1 MSTVVRIEN
10 LYKEYRL
17 GVIGHGTLY
26 RDLQSW
32 WAKLRGKE
40 DPNTIIGQ
48 SDNAIKQD
56 QILALN
62 DINLEINDQE
72 VLGIIGANGAGKSTL
87 LRILSTQAK
96 ADAGDALVA
105 GHDLRRNPQAVRNRV
120 GVVAHRTF
128 LYDDLT
134 SLENLV
140 YYGRLFGLKDP
151 VKRADE
157 ALSSL
162 GMSRRSGHRLR
173 SLSHGMQKRVAIA
186 RAIMHQPPVLML
198 DEPESGLDRGS
209 VDVLKQLL
217 QEWTTSGRSVV
228 MTTHDTDLGFS
239 WTKQVGL
246 LADGKLHRP
255 GSSGV
260 AGDTAFRRV
269 VTESLES
276 NR

>member
-1 MSTVVRIEN
+1 MNPVSEAIRVEGLEKSFGDWPVLWN
-10 LYKEYRL
+10 LDLTL
-17 GVIGHGTLY
+17 G
-26 RDLQSW
+26 W
-32 WAKLRGKE
+32 
-40 DPNTIIGQ
+40 GQ
-48 SDNAIKQD
+48 FF
-56 QILALN
+56 
-62 DINLEINDQE
+62 
-72 VLGIIGANGAGKSTL
+72 VLFGANGAGKSTL

-157 ALSSL
+157 ALYRL

-209 VDVLKQLL
+209 VDVLKELL
-217 QEWTTSGRSVV
+217 QEWTASGRSVV

-260 AGDTAFRRV
+260 GGDTEFRRV

>member
-1 MSTVVRIEN
+1 MLWDLDLT
-10 LYKEYRL
+10 L
-17 GVIGHGTLY
+17 G
-26 RDLQSW
+26 W
-32 WAKLRGKE
+32 
-40 DPNTIIGQ
+40 GQ
-48 SDNAIKQD
+48 FF
-56 QILALN
+56 
-62 DINLEINDQE
+62 
-72 VLGIIGANGAGKSTL
+72 VLFGANGAGKSTL

-140 YYGRLFGLKDP
+140 YYGRLFGLKDS

-157 ALSSL
+157 ALSRL
-162 GMSRRSGHRLR
+162 GMSRWSGHRLR

-209 VDVLKQLL
+209 VDVLKELL
-217 QEWTTSGRSVV
+217 QERTASGRSVV

-239 WTKQVGL
+239 WTRQVGL

-255 GSSGV
+255 GSGGV
-260 AGDTAFRRV
+260 DDDTEFRRV